1 MSSDTLRAVDAS
13 QEVLRFLKSRR
24 STLVKNMISPG
35 PDASQIADIL
45 QTASRVPDH
54 RKLAPFRFL
63 TFTGKAREDFGKH
76 IGAAFAKAH
85 PDMPLD
91 RTVFEAGRFL
101 RAPVV
106 IAVIASPVDCS
117 RGTPKS
123 EQIFTAG
130 AVCFQML
137 LAARAMGFAGQ
148 WLTEWYAYDAAVQK
162 ALGLSG
168 EEQVAGFIYLG
179 SASEDP
185 SERARPDVGALTQAW
200 TG

>member
-1 MSSDTLRAVDAS
+1 MSSETLKAADAS
-13 QEVLRFLKSRR
+13 DAVLAFLKARR
-24 STLVKNMISPG
+24 STLVKNMTGPG
-35 PDASQIADIL
+35 PDADQIAEIL

-63 TFTGKAREDFGKH
+63 TFSGKAREDFGKH
-76 IGAAFAKAH
+76 IGAAFTKAN

-91 RTVFEAGRFL
+91 RALFESGRFL
-101 RAPVV
+101 RAPSV
-106 IAVIASPVDCS
+106 IAVISSPVDCP

-123 EQIFTAG
+123 EQVFTAG

-148 WLTEWYAYDAAVQK
+148 WLTEWYAYDADVQK
-162 ALGLSG
+162 GLGLTG

-179 SASEDP
+179 SASENP
-185 SERARPDVGALTQAW
+185 LERARPDVAALTAPW

>member
-1 MSSDTLRAVDAS
+1 MTETRLPACDANPV
-13 QEVLRFLKSRR
+13 VLDFLQARR
-24 STLVKNMISPG
+24 STVVKNMTGPG
-35 PDASQIADIL
+35 PSADQIYRLIDLSA
-45 QTASRVPDH
+45 RVPDH

-63 TFTGKAREDFGKH
+63 TFTGKSREDFGKH
-76 IGAAFAKAH
+76 IGAAFAAKN

-91 RTVFEAGRFL
+91 RTIFESGRFL

-106 IAVIASPVDCS
+106 IAVISSPIDCM
-117 RGTPKS
+117 RGTPKW
-123 EQIFTAG
+123 EQILSAG

-148 WLTEWYAYDAAVQK
+148 WLTEWYAYDEDVQA

-168 EEQVAGFIYLG
+168 EENIAGFMFLG
-179 SASEDP
+179 TATEDP
-185 SERARPDVGALTQAW
+185 LERARPDTQALTQAW